1 MNFRAHK
8 DLNFQTVSHA
18 IHTKN
23 CRPEQGSVIPPKMH
37 EAKRCTHGTSLTSVM
52 TRQFLLSNRK
62 GSSNSSSLF
71 ERDVEEVGWNSWVA
85 LQLTKFCT
93 VPRTAQVRV
102 PELDSRL
109 QPLMSTPH
117 RQNLGDSTDALHNWI
132 PASHPARH
140 ELCFQLPTLV
150 NPGQGHCRYVK
161 IKVTD

>member
-8 DLNFQTVSHA
+8 DLNFQLSVTLYTPRTVVLNRVLSY
-18 IHTKN
+18 
-23 CRPEQGSVIPPKMH
+23 PPKMH
-37 EAKRCTHGTSLTSVM
+37 EAKRCTHGIFLTSVM

-62 GSSNSSSLF
+62 GSSNSSSLY

-93 VPRTAQVRV
+93 VPCTAQVRV

-117 RQNLGDSTDALHNWI
+117 RQNLGDSTDALHN
-132 PASHPARH
+132 
-140 ELCFQLPTLV
+140 
-150 NPGQGHCRYVK
+150 
-161 IKVTD
+161 